1 MFQTLRRKIVKKKKI
16 EAKHTLYKINL
27 VANYQ
32 NIIVRN
38 NPAFD
43 HHDFVPSQNLWSLV
57 YDVMRM
63 ITTQIRWQDPWWSLC
78 KLWEHRLISFKREC
92 LGSWSP
98 PALYLFITKLALPVS
113 HNYLTATPKIFYL
126 PNIFFYFIS
135 NSMRNQFHWLTNY
148 SHYLTNSRPI

>member
-57 YDVMRM
+57 YDVMRV
-63 ITTQIRWQDPWWSLC
+63 ITTQIRWQDPWWSPC
-78 KLWEHRLISFKREC
+78 KLWEHRLISFKRER

-113 HNYLTATPKIFYL
+113 HNYLTATPKITFTFQT
-126 PNIFFYFIS
+126 FFFTLYQILWETSF
-135 NSMRNQFHWLTNY
+135 TD
-148 SHYLTNSRPI
+148 